1 MLVFKDGIWHEVTLP
16 DYVDPSWG
24 VTERSHAAYG
34 ILKGLDWK
42 EIEAGI
48 YSGLLSIFGKKHRS
62 PEDKKK

>member
-1 MLVFKDGIWHEVTLP
+1 MLVFKDGIWHNVALP
-16 DYVDPSWG
+16 AYVDPSWG
-24 VTERSHAAYG
+24 VTERSRAAYG

-48 YSGLLSIFGKKHRS
+48 YLSIFGKKHRS